1 MSDTTLIRTGVP
13 SASDI
18 EKVTPPQ
25 ELREKGPIV
34 MIECFQEIPCDP
46 CAYACKFDAIKEFE
60 DINHIPKTEWAKCTG
75 CGLCV
80 AACPGLA
87 IFLVDESAKDGTCR
101 ILMPYEQSPLPVKG
115 QEVDLLD
122 RAGAVVGKGTVER
135 VIPGRKPQGTP
146 VVWVKAPKEL
156 SLVARNLRTV

>member
-1 MSDTTLIRTGVP
+1 MSDATLISTGVP
-13 SASDI
+13 QASDLA
-18 EKVTPPQ
+18 KVTPPQ
-25 ELREKGPIV
+25 ERREKGPVV

-46 CAYACKFDAIKEFE
+46 CAYSCRFGAIKEFE
-60 DINHIPKTEWAKCTG
+60 DINNIPETDWDKCTG

-87 IFLVDESAKDGTCR
+87 IFVIDESAKDGTCR
-101 ILMPYEQSPLPVKG
+101 IAMPYEQVPLPVKG

-122 RAGAVVGKGTVER
+122 RAGAVVGKGTVDR
-135 VIPGRKPQGTP
+135 VIPGKKPQGTP
-146 VVWVKAPKEL
+146 VVWVKAAKDL